1 MALTL
6 TFAVAVIGFAASNA
20 ARIVFP
26 LYALSLDAQPFEIG
40 VLTSVFYVAP
50 LLLSWV
56 IGTFTDRA
64 GPRWPLALSVFFGAV
79 GALIPYFAATMPAL
93 YAASALSGLSF
104 ALFLGILQNLV
115 GLLST
120 PAHRAQNFSN
130 FSMTGAAATFVAPL
144 IAGFS
149 IDGWGNAI
157 ACLVVVGM
165 TLVVGAMLWRWG
177 GLLPGG
183 NRHIGPGASILKSL
197 RDPGVAPL
205 LATSSFAQ
213 LGTDLFQFYIPI
225 YGYGLGYSAS
235 AIGAVLA
242 AFAAAAFLTRFVLW
256 RLIARF
262 GGARLL
268 AYSFYVGAFGF
279 VLMPFFENAVALGV
293 VAFIF
298 GLGTGCSQ
306 PLITALMFGRSA
318 QGRTGEALGLRLTA
332 NNVAR
337 LAGPFVFGG
346 IGSAFGILPVFFTS
360 AAMMGAG
367 GLLSRASAG
376 GGKRDRANR
385 QS

>member
-1 MALTL
+1 MALYL
-6 TFAVAVIGFAASNA
+6 TFAIAVIGFAASNA

-26 LYALSLDAQPFEIG
+26 LYALSLGAQPFEIG

-50 LLLSWV
+50 LLLSWP
-56 IGTFTDRA
+56 IGTFTDRV
-64 GPRWPLALSVFFGAV
+64 GPRWPLWLSVVTGTAGAV
-79 GALIPYFAATMPAL
+79 IPYYAGTMPAL
-93 YAASALSGLSF
+93 YAASVLSGLSF

-115 GLLST
+115 GLLSS
-120 PAHRAQNFSN
+120 ADRRAQNFSN
-130 FSMTGAAATFVAPL
+130 FSMTGAAATFLAPL

-149 IDGWGNAI
+149 IDGWGNQI
-157 ACLVVVGM
+157 ACLVVAGM

-177 GLLPGG
+177 ASLPGG
-183 NRHIGPGASILKSL
+183 NSHTGPSTSILKSL
-197 RDPGVAPL
+197 RDPGVMPL
-205 LATSSFAQ
+205 LVTSSFAQ

-235 AIGAVLA
+235 AIGGVLA
-242 AFAAAAFLTRFVLW
+242 AFAFASFITRFVLA
-256 RLIARF
+256 RLLARF
-262 GGARLL
+262 GGGRLL
-268 AYSFYVGAFGF
+268 AWSFYVGGFGF
-279 VLMPFFENAVALGV
+279 VLMPFFESALALGV

-306 PLITALMFGRSA
+306 PLITTLMFGRSTH
-318 QGRTGEALGLRLTA
+318 GRTGAALGLRLTA

-346 IGSAFGILPVFFTS
+346 IGSAFGIMAVFFTS

-376 GGKRDRANR
+376 EDGKGRTGMK
-385 QS
+385 

>member
-1 MALTL
+1 MALYL
-6 TFAVAVIGFAASNA
+6 TFAISVIGFAASNA

-26 LYALSLDAQPFEIG
+26 LYALSLGAQPFEIG

-50 LLLSWV
+50 LLLSWA
-56 IGTFTDRA
+56 IGTFTDRV
-64 GPRWPLALSVFFGAV
+64 GPRWPLALSVFFGTV
-79 GALIPYFAATMPAL
+79 GALIPYFAGTMPAL

-115 GLLST
+115 GLLSA
-120 PAHRAQNFSN
+120 PQHRAQNFSN
-130 FSMTGAAATFVAPL
+130 FSMTGAASTFLAPL

-149 IDGWGNAI
+149 IDGWGNSI
-157 ACLVVVGM
+157 ACLVVAVM

-177 GLLPGG
+177 SCLPGG
-183 NRHIGPGASILKSL
+183 NRHTGPGSSILKSL
-197 RDPGVAPL
+197 RDPGVVPL

-235 AIGAVLA
+235 AIGGVLA
-242 AFAAAAFLTRFVLW
+242 AFAVASFVTRFVLA

-262 GGARLL
+262 GGGRLL

-279 VLMPFFENAVALGV
+279 VLMPFFQSALSLGV

-306 PLITALMFGRSA
+306 PLITTLMFGRSIR
-318 QGRTGEALGLRLTA
+318 GRTGEALGLRLTA

-346 IGSAFGILPVFFTS
+346 IGSAFGIMAVFFTS
-360 AAMMGAG
+360 AALMGAG

-376 GGKRDRANR
+376 HDGKDP
-385 QS
+385 QP